1 MAIQQYQTA
10 LRLKPDYAKAHKNLG
25 FAYIKRGLKNDALR
39 ELKAALKINP
49 NLTDV
54 RQALE
59 ALIR

>member
-1 MAIQQYQTA
+1 
-10 LRLKPDYAKAHKNLG
+10 
-25 FAYIKRGLKNDALR
+25 LKNDALR

-59 ALIR
+59 ALTR